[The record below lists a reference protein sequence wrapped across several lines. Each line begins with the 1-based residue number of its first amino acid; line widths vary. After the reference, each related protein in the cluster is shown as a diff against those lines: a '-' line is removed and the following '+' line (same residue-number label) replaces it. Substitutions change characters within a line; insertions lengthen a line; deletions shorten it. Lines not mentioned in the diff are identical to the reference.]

1 MLTLMPIDKTIALA
15 ASKAADSPLANH
27 DRTITGVVPLNT
39 DPPWTQKPKIET
51 GHRLWPIFG
60 LNPHGGALGHLRV
73 CVVY

>member
-39 DPPWTQKPKIET
+39 DPPWTQSPGSKLAIV
-51 GHRLWPIFG
+51 LWPIFG
-60 LNPHGGALGHLRV
+60 PNPHGGGIG
-73 CVVY
+73 